1 MGVVYR
7 AVQESL
13 GREVALKVLSAELGG
28 YDIYVERFREEAR
41 ILASLDHPHI
51 LPVYDLGSADGQ
63 IYIAMPLVRG
73 GSVRDQLLGPPLPL
87 ELGWKYLSQMAD
99 ALHHAHEV
107 GLIHRDIKPSNVLV
121 HADGRSVL
129 ADFGVARLG
138 GRHLTLS
145 TSGSPVGTPG
155 YMPPEQALNGDLDA
169 RADTYAL
176 AVTAFELLTG
186 SRPYPGLDHKRLI
199 HATIHDPI
207 PNASR
212 RNRNLPPEVD
222 GVLCRGLAKRPAD
235 RPETT
240 LEFITELGRALAP
253 ALHLVLVGAGTSAL
267 TSMAPAGA
275 QGSGL
280 GTPPPRLRTPPPP
293 AVLHELGMERR
304 RGRNGLLTNSHFAT
318 NFQAAMHVAGDSWM
332 DVLEGAGLQIFRWD
346 DPPDD
351 AERGTPVQYL
361 ARLCDGFDATFGGE
375 SAQFLRQWGRL
386 AAEVELERDR
396 SAGAERRALRVQP
409 GQQRKLAGMLR
420 YLTRRLDE
428 VRGEELHVWKQIDA
442 ENFCLAVFSNSHAV
456 TRQKEDKACD
466 YWTAALEANLRWAGL
481 ANDWVVS
488 EIECGAVTGSYDCFF
503 AIRNPAALVS

>member
-51 LPVYDLGSADGQ
+51 LPVYDLGSAEGQ

-186 SRPYPGLDHKRLI
+186 GRPYPGLDHKRLI

-253 ALHLVLVGAGTSAL
+253 ALHPVLVGAATSAL